1 MFNPLLCEGKRI
13 TVIGAGVSGL
23 GLAVF
28 ASSLGAQVFISA
40 DRPVA
45 DNSIREKLKA
55 LNIPWEEGHT
65 ARAYES
71 ECMLLSSGIPPSS
84 PAVKEASSRGMTVMG
99 ELDFL
104 APHLSGKILGVTGSN
119 GKSTT
124 TSLLGHMLK
133 KRGFRTAVAG
143 NIGIPL
149 SEAAGKPWDYIV
161 VELSSF
167 QLFWNTSL
175 ACDLAIVTN
184 LAPDHIDWHGSYG
197 EYVQAKRKI
206 LTTRK
211 KNSPAILQERD
222 RAALEVEDA
231 NDSGITPFYW
241 KGMRDPS
248 AFSSIL
254 ADEGRK
260 AVFLQQDGDENF
272 LFSFSDLPLL
282 GSHNIENAAMA
293 AGALRLLG
301 VQGDLGPLFEGFR
314 GLEHRCEFVA
324 KKGGRI
330 YIDDSK
336 GTNVA
341 SSSTALT
348 SIPGI
353 KVVILGGKGKGEDYA
368 PLAETVKKEALA
380 AVVLGEERAKI
391 TAALAR
397 VGFEAVLQA
406 ADMEDAVRQAAE
418 FSGAEVVLLS
428 PACTSWDMYPN
439 YKKRGEH
446 FREIVCRLK
455 DGDNV

>member
-1 MFNPLLCEGKRI
+1 MFNSLFCEGKRI

-23 GLAVF
+23 SLAVF

-40 DRPVA
+40 DSPVA
-45 DNSIREKLKA
+45 DTSIPEKLKA

-84 PAVKEASSRGMTVMG
+84 PAVKGARRRGMRVMG

-104 APHLSGKILGVTGSN
+104 SPHLSGKILGITGSN

-133 KRGFRTAVAG
+133 KRGFRAAVAG

-149 SEAAGKPWDYIV
+149 AEAAGKTWDYIV

-175 ACDLAIVTN
+175 ACDLSIVTN

-197 EYVQAKRKI
+197 EYIQAKKRI

-211 KNSPAILQERD
+211 KNSPAILQLRD
-222 RAALEVEDA
+222 RAALQAEDFSE
-231 NDSGITPFYW
+231 SGITPFYW
-241 KGMRDPS
+241 KEEGNPS
-248 AFSSIL
+248 VFPSIV
-254 ADEGRK
+254 ADEDRK
-260 AVFLQQDGDENF
+260 AAFLRHDGDEDL
-272 LFSFSDLPLL
+272 LFSFPDLPLL
-282 GSHNIENAAMA
+282 GNHNIENAAMA

-301 VQGDLGPLFEGFR
+301 VRGDLGALFEGFR

-348 SIPGI
+348 SIQGT
-353 KVVILGGKGKGEDYA
+353 KVVILGGKGKGENYA

-380 AVVLGEERAKI
+380 AVVLGEEREKI
-391 TAALAR
+391 TAALVH
-397 VGFEAVLQA
+397 VGFEAIFQA
-406 ADMEDAVRQAAE
+406 ADMEDAVRQA
-418 FSGAEVVLLS
+418 SQYPDAEVVLLS

-439 YKKRGEH
+439 YQKRGEH
-446 FREIVCRLK
+446 FRAIVCQLK
-455 DGDNV
+455 EDDVG

>member
-1 MFNPLLCEGKRI
+1 
-13 TVIGAGVSGL
+13 
-23 GLAVF
+23 
-28 ASSLGAQVFISA
+28 
-40 DRPVA
+40 
-45 DNSIREKLKA
+45 
-55 LNIPWEEGHT
+55 
-65 ARAYES
+65 
-71 ECMLLSSGIPPSS
+71 
-84 PAVKEASSRGMTVMG
+84 MG

-104 APHLSGKILGVTGSN
+104 APHLSGKIVGVTGSN

-133 KRGFRTAVAG
+133 KREFRTAVAG
-143 NIGIPL
+143 NIGISL
-149 SEAAGKPWDYIV
+149 AEAAGKTWDYIV

-175 ACDLAIVTN
+175 SCDLAIVTN

-197 EYVQAKRKI
+197 EYVLAKKNI

-211 KNSPAILQERD
+211 KNSPAILQLRD
-222 RAALEVEDA
+222 RAALEVEDTA
-231 NDSGITPFYW
+231 EKGITPFYW
-241 KGMRDPS
+241 KGENDPS
-248 AFSSIL
+248 SLSSL
-254 ADEGRK
+254 FADEGRK
-260 AVFLQQDGDENF
+260 AVFLRQEGKEHY
-272 LFSFSDLPLL
+272 LFSFTDLPLL

-301 VQGDLGPLFEGFR
+301 IPGDLGPLFEGFR

-324 KKGGRI
+324 KKNGKI

-341 SSSTALT
+341 SSATALS

-368 PLAETVKKEALA
+368 PLAEAVKKEALA
-380 AVVLGEERAKI
+380 AVVLGEEREKI
-391 TAALAR
+391 TAALVTA
-397 VGFEAVLQA
+397 GFGAIIKA
-406 ADMEDAVRQAAE
+406 SDMEDAVHLAAE
-418 FSGAEVVLLS
+418 FPGAEVVLLS

-446 FREIVCRLK
+446 FREIVCGLK
-455 DGDNV
+455 ENDNV

>member
-1 MFNPLLCEGKRI
+1 MFNPLSCEGKSI

-28 ASSLGAQVFISA
+28 ASSLGADVFVSA

-45 DNSIREKLKA
+45 ENSVREKLKSLHIA
-55 LNIPWEEGHT
+55 WEEEGHT
-65 ARAYES
+65 PRAFRS
-71 ECMLLSSGIPPSS
+71 ECLLLSSGIPPSS
-84 PAVKEASSRGMTVMG
+84 TAVVEGRKKGIAVMG

-133 KRGFRTAVAG
+133 KAGFLTAVTG

-149 SEAAGKPWDYIV
+149 AEAAGKIWDYIV
-161 VELSSF
+161 IELSSF
-167 QLFWNTSL
+167 QLYWNSSL
-175 ACDLAIVTN
+175 ACDLAVITN

-197 EYVQAKRKI
+197 EYIGAKKKI

-211 KNSPAILQERD
+211 KNSPAILQLRD
-222 RAALEVEDA
+222 LEVL
-231 NDSGITPFYW
+231 GIQETDGGIAPFYW
-241 KGMRDPS
+241 RGKEAPS
-248 AFSSIL
+248 GSLSIA
-254 ADEGRK
+254 ADERREE
-260 AVFLQQDGDENF
+260 VFLRQEDRQDL

-282 GSHNIENAAMA
+282 GKHNIENSAMA

-301 VQGDLGPLFEGFR
+301 IGDDIAPLFKGFR

-324 KKGGRI
+324 NKGGRT

-348 SIPGI
+348 SIPGAKI
-353 KVVILGGKGKGEDYA
+353 VILGGKGKGEDYA

-380 AVVLGEERAKI
+380 AVILGEEREKI
-391 TAALAR
+391 TAALR
-397 VGFEAVLQA
+397 RTGFEAIFQA
-406 ADMEDAVRQAAE
+406 ADMEEAVQRASE
-418 FSGAEVVLLS
+418 IPGGEVVLLS

-446 FREIVCRLK
+446 FRDIVCRMK
-455 DGDNV
+455 EKGNG

>member
-1 MFNPLLCEGKRI
+1 MFNPLFCEGKRI

-23 GLAVF
+23 SLAAF
-28 ASSLGAQVFISA
+28 ASSLGARVFISA

-45 DNSIREKLKA
+45 DTSIPEKLKA
-55 LNIPWEEGHT
+55 LNIPWEEEHT

-84 PAVKEASSRGMTVMG
+84 PAVKEARSREITVMG

-149 SEAAGKPWDYIV
+149 AEAAGKPWDYIV

-175 ACDLAIVTN
+175 ACDLSIVTN

-197 EYVQAKRKI
+197 EYVRAKKKI
-206 LTTRK
+206 LTTRQK
-211 KNSPAILQERD
+211 GSPVILQERD
-222 RAALEVEDA
+222 RAALEVDDA
-231 NDSGITPFYW
+231 KEGRITLFYW
-241 KGMRDPS
+241 QGMSDPS
-248 AFSSIL
+248 AFSSIT
-254 ADEGRK
+254 ADKDRN
-260 AVFLQQDGDENF
+260 AAFLRQDGDENL
-272 LFSFSDLPLL
+272 LFSFPDLPLL

-293 AGALRLLG
+293 AGALHLLG
-301 VQGDLGPLFEGFR
+301 VRGDLGALFEGFR

-348 SIPGI
+348 SIEGT

-380 AVVLGEERAKI
+380 AVVLGEERENI
-391 TAALAR
+391 TAALAH
-397 VGFEAVLQA
+397 VGFEAILQA
-406 ADMEDAVRQAAE
+406 EDMEDAVRQAAH
-418 FSGAEVVLLS
+418 FPGAEVVLLS

-439 YKKRGEH
+439 YQKRGEH
-446 FREIVCRLK
+446 FKAIVSGLK
-455 DGDNV
+455 EDENG

>member
-1 MFNPLLCEGKRI
+1 MFNPLFCEGKRI

-23 GLAVF
+23 GLAVY
-28 ASSLGAQVFISA
+28 AASLGAEVFVSA

-45 DNSIREKLKA
+45 DNSIREKLKT
-55 LNIPWEEGHT
+55 LNIPWEEEHS
-65 ARAYES
+65 ARAYGS

-84 PAVKEASSRGMTVMG
+84 PAVKEARRRGMNVMG

-143 NIGIPL
+143 NIGISL
-149 SEAAGKPWDYIV
+149 AEAAGKPWDYIV

-197 EYVQAKRKI
+197 EYVQAKKKI

-211 KNSPAILQERD
+211 KNSPAILQLRD

-231 NDSGITPFYW
+231 NEAGITPLYW
-241 KGMRDPS
+241 QGEGDPS
-248 AFSSIL
+248 TFSSIL
-254 ADEGRK
+254 ADESRK
-260 AVFLQQDGDENF
+260 AAFLRQERDENP
-272 LFSFSDLPLL
+272 LFSFPDLPLL

-301 VQGDLGPLFEGFR
+301 VRGDLGHLFEGFR

-341 SSSTALT
+341 SSATALT

-368 PLAETVKKEALA
+368 PLARTVKKEALA
-380 AVVLGEERAKI
+380 AVVLGEEREKI
-391 TAALAR
+391 TAALASA
-397 VGFEAVLQA
+397 GFEAILKA
-406 ADMEDAVRQAAE
+406 ADMEEAVHLAAE
-418 FSGAEVVLLS
+418 FPGAEVVLLS

-446 FREIVCRLK
+446 FREIVCGLK
-455 DGDNV
+455 ENDNV

>member
-1 MFNPLLCEGKRI
+1 MFNPLFCEGKRI
-13 TVIGAGVSGL
+13 TVIGAGVSGV
-23 GLAVF
+23 GLAAF
-28 ASSLGAQVFISA
+28 AASLGAQVFISA

-45 DNSIREKLKA
+45 DNSIREKLTA
-55 LNIPWEEGHT
+55 LNISLEEKHT
-65 ARAYES
+65 PRSYES
-71 ECMLLSSGIPPSS
+71 ECILLSSGIPPSS
-84 PAVKEASSRGMTVMG
+84 PAVKEARSRGMTVMG

-149 SEAAGKPWDYIV
+149 AETAGKPWDYIV

-184 LAPDHIDWHGSYG
+184 LAPDHIDWHGSYE
-197 EYVQAKRKI
+197 EYIQAKKRI

-211 KNSPAILQERD
+211 KNSPAILQLRD
-222 RAALEVEDA
+222 RTALEVEDA
-231 NDSGITPFYW
+231 SGAGITPFYW
-241 KGMRDPS
+241 NGEGDPS
-248 AFSSIL
+248 VFSSIV

-260 AVFLQQDGDENF
+260 AAFLRQDGDEDL

-293 AGALRLLG
+293 AGALRLLD
-301 VQGDLGPLFEGFR
+301 VRGDLGSLFEGFH

-341 SSSTALT
+341 SSATALT

-368 PLAETVKKEALA
+368 PLAETVKNEALA
-380 AVVLGEERAKI
+380 AVVLGEERNKI
-391 TAALAR
+391 TAALAFA
-397 VGFEAVLQA
+397 GFEEILQA

-418 FSGAEVVLLS
+418 FPGAEVVLLS

-446 FREIVCRLK
+446 FREIVSRLK
-455 DGDNV
+455 DDKNV